1 MFEGFTEQRIAT
13 SGAEIHAVVG
23 GDGPPLALLHGYP
36 QTHVMWHR
44 VAPRLAEAFTVVAP
58 DLRGYGRSSKPPGGE
73 GSANYAKRAMARD
86 IVEVMAALGH
96 DRFLLAGHDR
106 GGRVAYRLALDH
118 PDRVRR
124 LATLDIMPTLEQFE
138 RLDRRGALG
147 SLPLVPARAAV
158 AAARAPDRRRPTCRS
173 CTTCC
178 RAGAAPRAPSRRRR
192 MADYERSF
200 GDPETVRATCDDYRA
215 GATIDCDLDA
225 ADRDAGRRIT
235 CPMLA
240 LWGDRGGDRRAGMM
254 EVWGRWATDLRGAA
268 IPCGHFLPE
277 EAPNETAAALLDFFQ
292 GD

>member
-1 MFEGFTEQRIAT
+1 
-13 SGAEIHAVVG
+13 
-23 GDGPPLALLHGYP
+23 
-36 QTHVMWHR
+36 
-44 VAPRLAEAFTVVAP
+44 
-58 DLRGYGRSSKPPGGE
+58 
-73 GSANYAKRAMARD
+73 MARD

-138 RLDRRGALG
+138 RMDRRGAVG
-147 SLPLVPARAAV
+147 SFHWFLLAQPSPLPERLIGGDPVSFLHDLLSRWSGAESPF
-158 AAARAPDRRRPTCRS
+158 APE
-173 CTTCC
+173 
-178 RAGAAPRAPSRRRR
+178 A

-200 GDPETVRATCDDYRA
+200 RDPETVRATCDDYRA

-225 ADRDAGRRIT
+225 ADRDAGRRIA

-240 LWGDRGGDRRAGMM
+240 LWGDRRGDRRAVMM

-277 EAPNETAAALLDFFQ
+277 EAPDETAAALLDFFRA
-292 GD
+292 G

>member
-1 MFEGFTEQRIAT
+1 MFEGFTERRIAT

-86 IVEVMAALGH
+86 VVEVMAALGH

-124 LATLDIMPTLEQFE
+124 LATLDIMPTIEQFD
-138 RLDRRGALG
+138 RMDRRGALG
-147 SLPLVPARAAV
+147 SFHWFLLAQPSPLPERLIGGDPVSFLHDLLSRWSGAESPF
-158 AAARAPDRRRPTCRS
+158 APE
-173 CTTCC
+173 
-178 RAGAAPRAPSRRRR
+178 A

-200 GDPETVRATCDDYRA
+200 RDPETVRATCDDYRA

-225 ADRDAGRRIT
+225 ADRDAGRRIA

-240 LWGDRGGDRRAGMM
+240 LWGDRGGDRRAAMM
-254 EVWGRWATDLRGAA
+254 EVWERWATDVRGAA

-277 EAPNETAAALLDFFQ
+277 EAPSETAAALLDFFRD
-292 GD
+292 G

>member
-1 MFEGFTEQRIAT
+1 MFEGFTERRIAT
-13 SGAEIHAVVG
+13 GGAEIHAVVG

-36 QTHVMWHR
+36 QTHAMWHR

-73 GSANYAKRAMARD
+73 GAANYAKRAMARD

-96 DRFLLAGHDR
+96 DRFHLAGHDR

-124 LATLDIMPTLEQFE
+124 SGDPRHHAHARAVRAAGPAGRAGQ
-138 RLDRRGALG
+138 
-147 SLPLVPARAAV
+147 LPLVPARSQPSPLPERLIGGDPLSFLHDMLSRWSGSDAF
-158 AAARAPDRRRPTCRS
+158 APE
-173 CTTCC
+173 
-178 RAGAAPRAPSRRRR
+178 AL
-192 MADYERSF
+192 ADYERSF
-200 GDPETVRATCDDYRA
+200 GNPETVRATCDDYRA

-225 ADRDAGRRIT
+225 ADRAAGHRIT

-240 LWGDRGGDRRAGMM
+240 LWGDRRGDRREGMM

-277 EAPNETAAALLDFFQ
+277 EAPDETAAALLEFFSE
-292 GD
+292 G

>member
-1 MFEGFTEQRIAT
+1 MFEGFTERRIAT

-44 VAPRLAEAFTVVAP
+44 VVPRLAEAFTVVAP

-86 IVEVMAALGH
+86 VVEVMAALGH

-138 RLDRRGALG
+138 RMDRRGALG
-147 SLPLVPARAAV
+147 SFHWFLLAQPSPLPERLIGGDPVSFLHDLLSRWSGAESPF
-158 AAARAPDRRRPTCRS
+158 APE
-173 CTTCC
+173 
-178 RAGAAPRAPSRRRR
+178 A

-200 GDPETVRATCDDYRA
+200 RDPETVRATCDDYRA

-225 ADRDAGRRIT
+225 ADRDAGRRIA

-240 LWGDRGGDRRAGMM
+240 LWGDRGGDRRAVMM
-254 EVWGRWATDLRGAA
+254 EVWERWATDLRGAA

-277 EAPNETAAALLDFFQ
+277 EAPSETAAALLDFFRD
-292 GD
+292 G

>member
-13 SGAEIHAVVG
+13 GGAEIHAVVG

-124 LATLDIMPTLEQFE
+124 LATLDIMPTLEQFD
-138 RLDRRGALG
+138 RMDRRGALG
-147 SLPLVPARAAV
+147 SFHWFLLAQPSPLPERLIGGDPVSFLHDMLSRWSGTDAF
-158 AAARAPDRRRPTCRS
+158 APE
-173 CTTCC
+173 
-178 RAGAAPRAPSRRRR
+178 AL
-192 MADYERSF
+192 ADYERSF

-225 ADRDAGRRIT
+225 ADRDAGRRIG

-240 LWGDRGGDRRAGMM
+240 LWGDRRGDRRAAMM
-254 EVWGRWATDLRGAA
+254 EVWGRWASDLRGAA

-277 EAPNETAAALLDFFQ
+277 EAPDETAAALLEFF
-292 GD
+292 GEG

>member
-1 MFEGFTEQRIAT
+1 MFEGFAERRIAT
-13 SGAEIHAVVG
+13 GGAEIHAVVG

-73 GSANYAKRAMARD
+73 GSVNYAKRAMARD

-118 PDRVRR
+118 PDRVQR
-124 LATLDIMPTLEQFE
+124 LATLDIMPTIEQFE

-147 SLPLVPARAAV
+147 SFHWFLLAQPSPLPERLIGGDPLSFLHDMLSRWSGADAF
-158 AAARAPDRRRPTCRS
+158 APE
-173 CTTCC
+173 
-178 RAGAAPRAPSRRRR
+178 AL
-192 MADYERSF
+192 ADYERSF

-225 ADRDAGRRIT
+225 ADRDAGRRIA

-254 EVWGRWATDLRGAA
+254 EVWGRWATDVRGAA

-277 EAPNETAAALLDFFQ
+277 EAPDETAAALLEFFSE
-292 GD
+292 G

>member
-1 MFEGFTEQRIAT
+1 MFEGFTERRITT

-58 DLRGYGRSSKPPGGE
+58 DLRGYGRSSKPPGGD

-118 PDRVRR
+118 PDRVQG

-138 RLDRRGALG
+138 RMDRRGALG
-147 SLPLVPARAAV
+147 AFHWFLLAQPSPLPERLLGGDPVSFLHDLLSRWSGAESPF
-158 AAARAPDRRRPTCRS
+158 APE
-173 CTTCC
+173 
-178 RAGAAPRAPSRRRR
+178 A

-200 GDPETVRATCDDYRA
+200 RDPETVRATCDDYRA

-225 ADRDAGRRIT
+225 ADRDAGRRIA

-240 LWGDRGGDRRAGMM
+240 LWGDRGGDRRAAMM

-277 EAPNETAAALLDFFQ
+277 EAPAETAAALLDFFRA
-292 GD
+292 G

>member
-1 MFEGFTEQRIAT
+1 MFEGFTERRIAT
-13 SGAEIHAVVG
+13 GGAEIHAVVG

-36 QTHVMWHR
+36 QTHAMWHR
-44 VAPRLAEAFTVVAP
+44 VAPRMAEAFTVVAP

-96 DRFLLAGHDR
+96 DRFHLAGHDR

-147 SLPLVPARAAV
+147 SFHWFLLAQPSPLPERLIGGDPLAFLHDMLSRWSGSDAF
-158 AAARAPDRRRPTCRS
+158 APE
-173 CTTCC
+173 
-178 RAGAAPRAPSRRRR
+178 AL
-192 MADYERSF
+192 ADYERSF

-225 ADRDAGRRIT
+225 ADRAAGHRIT

-240 LWGDRGGDRRAGMM
+240 LWGDRRGDRREGMM

-268 IPCGHFLPE
+268 IACGHFLPE
-277 EAPNETAAALLDFFQ
+277 EAPDETAAALLEFF
-292 GD
+292 GEG

>member
-1 MFEGFTEQRIAT
+1 MFEGFTERRIAT

-58 DLRGYGRSSKPPGGE
+58 DLRGYGRSSKPPGGDA
-73 GSANYAKRAMARD
+73 SANYAKRAMARD

-138 RLDRRGALG
+138 RMDRRGAVG
-147 SLPLVPARAAV
+147 SFHWFLLAQPSPLPERLIGGDPVSFLHDLLSRWSGAESPF
-158 AAARAPDRRRPTCRS
+158 APE
-173 CTTCC
+173 
-178 RAGAAPRAPSRRRR
+178 A

-200 GDPETVRATCDDYRA
+200 RDPETVRATCDDYRA

-225 ADRDAGRRIT
+225 ADRDAGRRIA

-240 LWGDRGGDRRAGMM
+240 LWGDRRGDRRAVMM

-277 EAPNETAAALLDFFQ
+277 EAPDETAAALLDFFRD
-292 GD
+292 G